1 MEITI
6 IPSYGSYDNSLLVTE
21 TWRYRLAVDMLAT
34 ARNMSLS
41 DFRKMLRTVC
51 HMADLEEKY
60 EYLKHWYDFLEPRL
74 DISPRAKSK
83 LMAAVRKEVDKLP
96 LWILEEKNN
105 DR

>member
-6 IPSYGSYDNSLLVTE
+6 IPSSGSYDNSLLVIE

-51 HMADLEEKY
+51 RMADPEERY
-60 EYLKHWYDFLEPRL
+60 EYLKHWYDFLEPRV
-74 DISPRAKSK
+74 DISPRAKGK
-83 LMAAVRKEVDKLP
+83 LMAAVRKEADKLP
-96 LWILEEKNN
+96 SWILEDGDYE
-105 DR
+105 

>member
-6 IPSYGSYDNSLLVTE
+6 IPSYGGYDNSLLVVE

-41 DFRKMLRTVC
+41 DFKKMLRVVC
-51 HMADLEEKY
+51 RMAEPEERY

-74 DISPRAKSK
+74 DVSPRAKGK
-83 LMAAVRKEVDKLP
+83 LIAAIRKEADKLP
-96 LWILEEKNN
+96 SWIIE
-105 DR
+105 DCDYD

>member
-6 IPSYGSYDNSLLVTE
+6 IPSYGSCSSLLVIE

-51 HMADLEEKY
+51 HMAEPEERY
-60 EYLKHWYDFLEPRL
+60 EYLKHWYDFLEPCL
-74 DISPRAKSK
+74 DISPRAKGK
-83 LMAAVRKEVDKLP
+83 LLAAVRKEADKLP
-96 LWILEEKNN
+96 SWILEDCDYE
-105 DR
+105 